1 MKTNPLRGGRVTPEV
16 VSELADAIGLPLD
29 ADRAASLAAAVQAT
43 LQFTGELD
51 ELELDDVV
59 PATVFAL
66 PEE

>member
-1 MKTNPLRGGRVTPEV
+1 MDTNPLRGGRVTPEV

-51 ELELDDVV
+51 ELDLSDLV

>member
-1 MKTNPLRGGRVTPEV
+1 MNTKPLRGGRVTPEV
-16 VSELADAIGLPLD
+16 VSQLADAIRLPLD
-29 ADRAASLAAAVQAT
+29 ADPAASLAAAVQAT

-51 ELELDDVV
+51 ELDLGDVV